1 VNPTAPHAPASVLD
15 RDDPLADLR
24 REFHIPEHD
33 GDEAVYLC
41 GNSLGLQPVSA
52 AGLLA
57 EELEDWKRLGV
68 EGHFRGRRP
77 WVDYH
82 RQFAAGL
89 AQLTGSAPGETAAM
103 NTLTVNL
110 HLLMVSFYR
119 PTPERWRMLIE
130 KPAFPSDRYAAESQV
145 RFHGFDP
152 ADALLEIGPREGESW
167 IREEDILR
175 AIDEFGDTIALVL
188 LPGVQYYSGQVFDM
202 REITGAA
209 RAKGCR
215 VGWDLAHAIGN
226 VPLRLHDWG
235 CDFATWCSYK
245 YLNGGPG
252 AVSGIFVHAR
262 HAEAGGLPRFA
273 GWWGHDRASRFDM
286 GPEFRPMPGAEG
298 WQLSN
303 PPILSL
309 TPLLASLELFERA
322 GMEALRRKSEQL
334 TGFLEAL
341 LIRRLA
347 DQARILT
354 PAAPGERGC
363 QLSVSLQAGRDRGR
377 EVFAGLS
384 AAGVVC
390 DWREP
395 DVIRVAP
402 VPLYNRY
409 ADCERFVE
417 VLSELVGS

>member
-1 VNPTAPHAPASVLD
+1 VNPPELSASALD
-15 RDDPLADLR
+15 RDDPLAELR
-24 REFHIPEHD
+24 REFHIPEHAG
-33 GDEAVYLC
+33 GDAVYLC
-41 GNSLGLQPVSA
+41 GNSLGLQPVAA
-52 AGLLA
+52 AGLVA
-57 EELEDWKRLGV
+57 EELDDWKRLGV

-82 RQFAAGL
+82 RHFTTGL
-89 AQLTGSAPGETAAM
+89 ARLTGSAPGEVAAM

-110 HLLMVSFYR
+110 HLLMVSFYQ
-119 PTPERWRMLIE
+119 PTPERWRLLIE

-145 RFHGFDP
+145 RFHGLAP
-152 ADALLEIGPREGESW
+152 KSALLEVGPRDGESW

-175 AIDEFGDTIALVL
+175 TIDEFGDTIALVL

-202 REITGAA
+202 AGITAAA
-209 RAKGCR
+209 RARGCR

-226 VPLRLHDWG
+226 IPLALHDWG

-252 AVSGIFVHAR
+252 AVSGMFVHDR
-262 HAEAGGLPRFA
+262 HAEAAGLPRFA
-273 GWWGHDRASRFDM
+273 GWWGHDRASRFEM

-303 PPILSL
+303 PPVLSL
-309 TPLLASLELFERA
+309 TPLLASLDLFERA
-322 GMEALRRKSEQL
+322 GMAALRSKSEQL
-334 TGFLEAL
+334 TGFLETL
-341 LIRRLA
+341 LVRRLS
-347 DQARILT
+347 DEVRILT
-354 PAAPGERGC
+354 PPDPSLRGC
-363 QLSVSLQAGRDRGR
+363 QLSLALRAGRERGR
-377 EVFAGLS
+377 QVFAGLS
-384 AAGVVC
+384 AAGIIC

-417 VLSELVGS
+417 VLSGLVGS

>member
-1 VNPTAPHAPASVLD
+1 MNQTAPTAPASVLD

-24 REFHIPEHD
+24 GEFHIPQHD
-33 GDEAVYLC
+33 GREAVYLC
-41 GNSLGLQPVSA
+41 GNSLGLQPVAA

-89 AQLTGSAPGETAAM
+89 GRLTGCAPGEAAAM

-119 PTPERWRMLIE
+119 PTTERWRLLIE

-145 RFHGFDP
+145 RFHGLEP
-152 ADALLEIGPREGESW
+152 GDALLEIGPREGESW

-175 AIDEFGDTIALVL
+175 TIDEIGDTIALVL

-202 REITGAA
+202 AGITAAA
-209 RAKGCR
+209 RARGCQ

-226 VPLRLHDWG
+226 VPLSLHDWG

-262 HAEAGGLPRFA
+262 HAEDPGLPRFA
-273 GWWGHDRASRFDM
+273 GWWGHDRASRFEM
-286 GPEFRPMPGAEG
+286 GPQFRPMPGAEG

-303 PPILSL
+303 PPIFSL

-322 GMEALRRKSEQL
+322 GMDALRRKSERL

-341 LIRRLA
+341 LTRRLP
-347 DQARILT
+347 DEVRILT
-354 PAAPGERGC
+354 PPDPSRRGC
-363 QLSVSLQAGRDRGR
+363 QLSLALRAGRDRGR

-409 ADCERFVE
+409 ADCEHFVG
-417 VLSELVGS
+417 LLADLLGG